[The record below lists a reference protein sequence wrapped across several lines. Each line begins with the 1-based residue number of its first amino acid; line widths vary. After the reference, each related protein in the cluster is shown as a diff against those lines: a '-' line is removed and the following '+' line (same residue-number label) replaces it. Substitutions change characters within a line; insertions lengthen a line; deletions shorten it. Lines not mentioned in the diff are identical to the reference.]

1 MAGPWPDFLGA
12 RPDRDRST
20 PLRGFDRSRESGL
33 AYRVEQIHAVV
44 GIAHGDSH
52 RPRPALAS
60 HVFGAYQRCNFFR
73 FHILPNSLRDAIY
86 GSEENILPPSLHATL
101 PASHF
106 LPKLGR
112 PEILVRPFFLGCV
125 ANQSV
130 RREASQIGRSRDH
143 PLGGLAR
150 RKTVPQRRSLT
161 VAITESIRWKCELPR
176 VRCRGATGKGPT
188 GARRS
193 RVATGTRQ
201 KKRSA
206 PR

>member
-20 PLRGFDRSRESGL
+20 PPRGFDRSRESGL
-33 AYRVEQIHAVV
+33 AYRVEQIHAVD

-112 PEILVRPFFLGCV
+112 PEILVRPFFWAALRINRFD
-125 ANQSV
+125 AKLRKSD
-130 RREASQIGRSRDH
+130 EAATILRAAWRGK
-143 PLGGLAR
+143 
-150 RKTVPQRRSLT
+150 KTV
-161 VAITESIRWKCELPR
+161 
-176 VRCRGATGKGPT
+176 RGGGH
-188 GARRS
+188 
-193 RVATGTRQ
+193 
-201 KKRSA
+201 
-206 PR
+206 